1 MELITKAPKG
11 TVDIVPGKSEKWQ
24 VVEDVFRSE
33 AELNGFG
40 EVRTPVFEHTELFQ
54 RGVGDTTDV
63 VEKQMYTFEDKG
75 GRSIT
80 LRPEGTAGAVR
91 AMLENGLYNAGYPVK
106 LYYLTS
112 CYRYEKPQAGRL
124 RELHQFGVEMFGAA
138 EPVADAQIIAM
149 ALSAFKRLGLEDVGL
164 QLNSIGCPEC
174 RKEYHKALKEYF
186 TARKEQ
192 LCDTCLS
199 RLERN
204 PMRILDCKSPEC
216 QEVCKGAPKITDYLC
231 EDCKA
236 HFAKVQ
242 EFLTAL
248 GIEFEIDPGLVRG
261 LDYYTRTVFEFPSK
275 SLGFALGGGGRYDG
289 LVEEMGGTLFTVAKD
304 VKLQVEF
311 NPGRVKGYRLIGYE
325 NRLMAA
331 EDFADDARDGG
342 EIGAGHDSA
351 VLVDAMMRNVYGSRS
366 TAEAFLPLLRRGMKR
381 IAAITEIESSN
392 SWSTGKTDLAY
403 HASLAGLNMMGK
415 ILFNHLRPEGFT
427 FRWYCD
433 DGAPGGMCAADYIT
447 SGLCYDEKEPY
458 IHSDENR
465 LVLRDAWLREI
476 SW

>member
-231 EDCKA
+231 GDCKA

-261 LDYYTRTVFEFPSK
+261 LDYYTRTVFEVQVDN
-275 SLGFALGGGGRYDG
+275 GMGAQNAIGGGGRYDKLAEEVGGRPTPG
-289 LVEEMGGTLFTVAKD
+289 LGFALGFERCVLALEAAG
-304 VKLQVEF
+304 VEF
-311 NPGRVKGYRLIGYE
+311 PRAQKCDLFVACVDDSVRARAFALVQECRDAGFTTEMDHQKRSLKSQFKLADKLGAARV
-325 NRLMAA
+325 
-331 EDFADDARDGG
+331 
-342 EIGAGHDSA
+342 A
-351 VLVDAMMRNVYGSRS
+351 VLGPDELDAGEV
-366 TAEAFLPLLRRGMKR
+366 T
-381 IAAITEIESSN
+381 
-392 SWSTGKTDLAY
+392 
-403 HASLAGLNMMGK
+403 
-415 ILFNHLRPEGFT
+415 
-427 FRWYCD
+427 
-433 DGAPGGMCAADYIT
+433 
-447 SGLCYDEKEPY
+447 
-458 IHSDENR
+458 
-465 LVLRDAWLREI
+465 LRDMATHTEAKVRLEEVVGELGRAI
-476 SW
+476 L